1 MQDALAEVEPEVA
14 PAQLAENAQGEED
27 RKDQKRVWRIRT
39 VPTSLIKFHAFQ
51 KGRGQPEANLKKN
64 RERNESLEGR
74 CGLGCMVIPCCQR
87 LNNIYCFMIFYCL
100 LVTSQGEPEW
110 EWLSFW

>member
-1 MQDALAEVEPEVA
+1 MQDALAEMEPEVA
-14 PAQLAENAQGEED
+14 PAQLAENAQGKED
-27 RKDQKRVWRIRT
+27 RKDKKRVWRIRT
-39 VPTSLIKFHAFQ
+39 VPTSLLKFHAFQ
-51 KGRGQPEANLKKN
+51 KGRGQPEANLKKT
-64 RERNESLEGR
+64 RERNEGLEGR